1 MCSSDLPLF
10 VSQSRYK
17 QKVNKLS
24 QLSGHAF
31 DRAYIDYIL
40 EDHETTV
47 VEFRQLVETIQD
59 VGIKQWIASTLPTLQ
74 NHREKAQQVKYSLQT
89 NP

>member
-1 MCSSDLPLF
+1 MKGGVQLSPG
-10 VSQSRYK
+10 VSEERK
-17 QKVNKLS
+17 LKVNKLS

-40 EDHETTV
+40 EDHETIV
-47 VEFRQLVETIQD
+47 DEFQRRVETMQD
-59 VGIKQWIASTLPTLQ
+59 QDIKQWIASTLPALQ
-74 NHREKAQQVKYSLQT
+74 GHRERARQVKYKLQT